1 MSYFDDG
8 DYIKIYDIN
17 DDAKSV
23 VIASLSGTDIGPVSV
38 EKPYHRGHWRK
49 KIISSSINNMI
60 VEFRSD
66 DQSQYYG
73 EGIGFSL
80 SIHFSPLPGQECE
93 KGLDLTT
100 KTIQSPNYPD
110 LYDHNLSCKWLI
122 SVPHGYHITLK
133 FLHFDVRVLG
143 LLISEQ

>member
-1 MSYFDDG
+1 
-8 DYIKIYDIN
+8 
-17 DDAKSV
+17 
-23 VIASLSGTDIGPVSV
+23 
-38 EKPYHRGHWRK
+38 
-49 KIISSSINNMI
+49 MI

-66 DQSQYYG
+66 DQRQYHG

-80 SIHFSPLPGQECE
+80 SIHFSTLPGQECE